1 MKCSCAT
8 YCEAAVQL
16 KEIAGRARNDE
27 LEMLN
32 QSRVGAR
39 DDVVQHD
46 GGNEMP
52 DQVRHDGMTG
62 GKVEEI
68 INYICCK

>member
-52 DQVRHDGMTG
+52 DQVRHDGWKG
-62 GKVEEI
+62 GR
-68 INYICCK
+68 NYKLHLV